1 MYKLNLA
8 IFHGIKLQNH
18 PRDKIH
24 FVIDDTTIAKTG
36 KMIEN
41 VSYIYDHN
49 IGRSVLGFCIVTLG
63 LLTGCGFYPIDFAYR
78 FGKKRNAWSPDEKIG
93 DPRSISGQRSYE
105 AKHYTKLELAIMMIE
120 RAVCY
125 GILPGYVLSDS
136 WYAWPCFINKI
147 RNITDKGIHVI
158 CRLKNGNI

>member
-1 MYKLNLA
+1 M
-8 IFHGIKLQNH
+8 QNH
-18 PRDKIH
+18 PRDEIH

-63 LLTGCGFYPIDFAYR
+63 LMTGCGFYPTDFAYR
-78 FGKKRNAWSPDEKIG
+78 FGKK
-93 DPRSISGQRSYE
+93 
-105 AKHYTKLELAIMMIE
+105 AKCYTKSELVVMMIE
-120 RAVCY
+120 RAVDY

-136 WYAWPCFINKI
+136 RYAWPCFINKI

-158 CRLKNGNI
+158 CRLKNGDI

>member
-18 PRDKIH
+18 PREEIH
-24 FVIDDTTIAKTG
+24 FVIDDTIIAKTG

-63 LLTGCGFYPIDFAYR
+63 LMTGCG
-78 FGKKRNAWSPDEKIG
+78 
-93 DPRSISGQRSYE
+93 SISGQRSYE

-120 RAVCY
+120 RAVDY
-125 GILPGYVLSDS
+125 GILPGYVLS
-136 WYAWPCFINKI
+136 
-147 RNITDKGIHVI
+147 
-158 CRLKNGNI
+158 

>member
-24 FVIDDTTIAKTG
+24 FVTDDTTIAKTG

-78 FGKKRNAWSPDEKIG
+78 FGKKKECQESRRKNRGPPKHK
-93 DPRSISGQRSYE
+93 RS
-105 AKHYTKLELAIMMIE
+105 KEL
-120 RAVCY
+120 
-125 GILPGYVLSDS
+125 
-136 WYAWPCFINKI
+136 
-147 RNITDKGIHVI
+147 
-158 CRLKNGNI
+158 